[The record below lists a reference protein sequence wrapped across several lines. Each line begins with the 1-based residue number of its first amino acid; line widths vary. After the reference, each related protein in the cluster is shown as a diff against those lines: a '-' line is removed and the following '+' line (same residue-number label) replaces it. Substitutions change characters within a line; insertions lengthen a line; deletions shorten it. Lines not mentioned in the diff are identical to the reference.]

1 MDARRQEQRF
11 EATLTGAMCFALGM
25 VVPVNFLLIAGAAQ
39 ARKALGLHGATGIV
53 VGLVAA
59 VVVAAAATLGVLFL
73 LDWAYH
79 RINAAY
85 AAAEQRAARNGGAA

>member
-1 MDARRQEQRF
+1 
-11 EATLTGAMCFALGM
+11 MCFALGM